1 MNQRVLVSGLCLV
14 IGVAAHSLKAQ
25 TPCTPNDTTLCL
37 NGARFR
43 VSASWRTATDTGAAH
58 AVGLTGDTGYFWFF
72 SSGNV
77 EAIVKALD
85 GCAFNSRYWVFAS
98 GLTNVEVTLTV
109 TDTQNSV
116 TRTYVNPI
124 GTAFAPIQDTAA
136 FASCPG
142 TVFTVSQVA
151 GTYATAVRL
160 LDNTCGSVTVTPNP
174 TTIAPGLAA
183 GRFVL
188 THAGNSY
195 DGTLQDDGHFTT
207 DPKILT
213 SGGTQF
219 TIRIT
224 GQFTGDG
231 FLAQTT
237 VDQSGAG
244 GSCRYTVD
252 WTGTR

>member
-1 MNQRVLVSGLCLV
+1 MNLRRLTLAISF
-14 IGVAAHSLKAQ
+14 AAAARFANAQ
-25 TPCTPNDTTLCL
+25 AACVPDDATLCL
-37 NGARFR
+37 NGGRFR
-43 VSASWRTATDTGAAH
+43 VSATWRTATESGAAH

-85 GCAFNSRYWVFAS
+85 GCSFNSRYWVFAS
-98 GLTNVEVTLTV
+98 GLTNVEVTLTA
-109 TDTQNSV
+109 TDTQTGI
-116 TRTYVNPI
+116 TRTYVNPL
-124 GTAFAPIQDTAA
+124 GTAFQPIQDTSA
-136 FASCPG
+136 FATCPG
-142 TVFTVSQVA
+142 TVLTVSQVT

-160 LDNTCGSVTVTPNP
+160 LDNTCGNVTVSPNP
-174 TTIAPGLAA
+174 TTIAAGLGA

-188 THAGNSY
+188 THAGHAY

-207 DPKILT
+207 DPKVIS

-224 GQFTGDG
+224 GQFSTTG

-237 VDQSGAG
+237 IDQSGAG
-244 GSCRYTVD
+244 GSCHYTVE

>member
-1 MNQRVLVSGLCLV
+1 MRRRSFVLAISLV
-14 IGVAAHSLKAQ
+14 FAAAAFGLKAQ
-25 TPCTPNDTTLCL
+25 TPCTPNESTLCL
-37 NGARFR
+37 NGGRFR
-43 VSASWRTATDTGAAH
+43 VTASCRSTTDSDPAH

-85 GCAFNSRYWVFAS
+85 GCGFNSRYWVFAS

-109 TDTQNSV
+109 TDTQSGI
-116 TRTYVNPI
+116 TRTYVSPLN
-124 GTAFAPIQDTAA
+124 TAFQPIQDTAA
-136 FASCPG
+136 FATCPG
-142 TVFTVSQVA
+142 TVLTVSQVT

-160 LDNTCGSVTVTPNP
+160 LDNTCGNVTVTPNP
-174 TTIAPGLAA
+174 TTVTAGLGA

-195 DGTLQDDGHFTT
+195 DGTLQEDGHFTT
-207 DPKILT
+207 DPKVLT

-219 TIRIT
+219 TVRIT
-224 GQFTGDG
+224 GQFSASG

-237 VDQSGAG
+237 VDQSGVG
-244 GSCRYTVD
+244 GSCRYTVE

>member
-1 MNQRVLVSGLCLV
+1 MIGRRLLLALCL
-14 IGVAAHSLKAQ
+14 AAAAGGARAA
-25 TPCTPNDTTLCL
+25 CTPDENTLCL
-37 NGARFR
+37 NGGRFR
-43 VSASWRTATDTGAAH
+43 VGAAWRTATDSGAAH
-58 AVGLTGDTGYFWFF
+58 AVSLTGDTGYFWFF
-72 SSGNV
+72 SPGNV

-85 GCAFNSRYWVFAS
+85 GCSFNSRYWVFAS

-109 TDTQNSV
+109 TDTQFGI

-124 GTAFAPIQDTAA
+124 NTAFQPIQDTSA
-136 FASCPG
+136 FATCPG
-142 TVFTVSQVA
+142 TVVTVSQVV

-160 LDNTCGSVTVTPNP
+160 LDNTCSNVTVAPNP
-174 TTIAPGLAA
+174 TTISAGLAA

-195 DGTLQDDGHFTT
+195 DGTLQDDGRFTT
-207 DPKILT
+207 DPKVIS

-224 GQFTGDG
+224 GQFSGNG

-237 VDQSGAG
+237 VDQSGVG
-244 GSCRYTVD
+244 GSCRYTVE

>member
-1 MNQRVLVSGLCLV
+1 MRRRSFILALSL
-14 IGVAAHSLKAQ
+14 VAAAHCLNAQ
-25 TPCTPNDTTLCL
+25 TPCTPDQSTLCL
-37 NGARFR
+37 NGGRFR
-43 VSASWRTATDTGAAH
+43 VAASWRSTTDSGQAH

-109 TDTQNSV
+109 TDTQSGI
-116 TRTYVNPI
+116 TRTYVNPVN
-124 GTAFAPIQDTAA
+124 TAFQPIQDTAA
-136 FASCPG
+136 FATCPG
-142 TVFTVSQVA
+142 TVLTVSQVT

-174 TTIAPGLAA
+174 TTVTAGLAA

-207 DPKILT
+207 DPKVLT

-219 TIRIT
+219 TIRIS
-224 GQFTGDG
+224 GQFSGTG

-237 VDQSGAG
+237 IDQSGIA
-244 GSCRYTVD
+244 GSCHYTVE

>member
-1 MNQRVLVSGLCLV
+1 MRRRLLILAVFAAAAAQRLG
-14 IGVAAHSLKAQ
+14 AQ
-25 TPCTPNDTTLCL
+25 TSCTPDDGALCL
-37 NGARFR
+37 NGGRFR
-43 VSASWRTATDTGAAH
+43 VSATWRSATGSGPAH
-58 AVGLTGDTGYFWFF
+58 AVGLTSDTGYFWFF

-85 GCAFNSRYWVFAS
+85 GCALNSRYWLFAS

-109 TDTQNSV
+109 TDTQNGV
-116 TRTYVNPI
+116 TRTYVNPLD
-124 GTAFAPIQDTAA
+124 TAFQPIQDTAA
-136 FASCPG
+136 FATCPG
-142 TVFTVSQVA
+142 TVLTVSQIT

-160 LDNTCGSVTVTPNP
+160 LDNTCGNVTVAPNP
-174 TTIAPGLAA
+174 TTITAGLGA

-195 DGTLQDDGHFTT
+195 EGTLQDDGHFAT
-207 DPKILT
+207 DPKVIT

-219 TIRIT
+219 TIRIA
-224 GQFTGDG
+224 GQFTAAG

-244 GSCRYTVD
+244 GSCRYTVE